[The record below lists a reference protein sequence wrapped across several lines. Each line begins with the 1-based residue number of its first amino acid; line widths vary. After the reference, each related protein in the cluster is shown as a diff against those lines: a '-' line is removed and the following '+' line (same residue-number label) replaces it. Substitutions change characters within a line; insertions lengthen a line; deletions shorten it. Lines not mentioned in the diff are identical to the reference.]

1 MNLNASWSCTLSF
14 RNGRT
19 KALVNMR
26 YDRLRA
32 ALKEEFGRNG
42 VKEVHLKASYGWG
55 SNEGTY
61 SDEDAA
67 LRFLSNNFRDWS
79 DLVEE
84 SGGKA
89 SRKG

>member
-1 MNLNASWSCTLSF
+1 MNLKASWVATVRY
-14 RNGRT
+14 RNGRE
-19 KALVNMR
+19 KSLVNMR

-32 ALKEEFGRNG
+32 DLKEEFGRNG
-42 VKEVHLKASYGWG
+42 VKEVFLKASYGWG

-61 SDEDAA
+61 AEEESA

-79 DLVEE
+79 DLVKE